1 MEEDSSNDGE
11 VNDHDELN
19 LSLSQKFKHKLLNS
33 SREDI
38 VRSLSTPVTDI
49 SPPHSPSPSPPQ
61 AQRIPVAAPII
72 NKSSSTIHCLSCST
86 PRLVNQN
93 YCTSCGWKLPPLPQ
107 MDDKPTRLSTCPS
120 CRAEFTPDISQC
132 HVCESHLIPPHP
144 LPKQPPNNNDTMVPC
159 LYCGVLNDSS
169 MNICVGCDQQLIK
182 RNQSIMSPVDHDND
196 RDSLSV
202 MHPIIGSS
210 YLMCGICGRINV
222 SDARFCDWCGNRPS
236 KCDVKLK
243 CISCDTINQ
252 WISKYCHNCGQVIK
266 CPLRPNVE
274 DGDTSLKMFQR
285 ISNDDCHKWI
295 PVADITT
302 HTEDKMVHV
311 KSETHSRGTQTH
323 GLFYPSDRTITI
335 NKQQEKWKN
344 LVKKVSR
351 DRALNLSTH
360 SPGKGLWRS
369 QLEHIIDHLR
379 AYSSSSLPFQESI
392 SHQQLGN
399 LTSGSVETT
408 TNSNELMVKLSFRLK
423 NQSDDTMNE
432 CYHQIKK

>member
-222 SDARFCDWCGNRPS
+222 SDARFCDWCGNRV
-236 KCDVKLK
+236 CLIV
-243 CISCDTINQ
+243 
-252 WISKYCHNCGQVIK
+252 
-266 CPLRPNVE
+266 
-274 DGDTSLKMFQR
+274 
-285 ISNDDCHKWI
+285 
-295 PVADITT
+295 
-302 HTEDKMVHV
+302 
-311 KSETHSRGTQTH
+311 GT
-323 GLFYPSDRTITI
+323 FI
-335 NKQQEKWKN
+335 
-344 LVKKVSR
+344 
-351 DRALNLSTH
+351 
-360 SPGKGLWRS
+360 
-369 QLEHIIDHLR
+369 
-379 AYSSSSLPFQESI
+379 
-392 SHQQLGN
+392 
-399 LTSGSVETT
+399 
-408 TNSNELMVKLSFRLK
+408 
-423 NQSDDTMNE
+423 
-432 CYHQIKK
+432 